1 MIINATAINIKFIN
15 SFSELNEELLEKLS
29 LEIEKYA
36 SRGRS
41 HLSIGLPY
49 NLEGTPMRDIVDY
62 LRGHQY
68 KVTVQPNVKLLGPS
82 NLALLW
88 GCTPS
93 DTICVI
99 DISWAD

>member
-1 MIINATAINIKFIN
+1 MINASAINIKFIN
-15 SFSELNEELLEKLS
+15 SFSDLNEELLEKLS
-29 LEIEKYA
+29 SEIERYA
-36 SRGRS
+36 SNGRS
-41 HLSIGLPY
+41 HLSIGLPC
-49 NLEGTPMRDIVDY
+49 NLEGTPMRDLVDY

-68 KVTVQPNVKLLGPS
+68 KVTVQPSVKFLGPS

-88 GCTPS
+88 ECTPD